1 MPSYLFRWRD
11 RSAMALPRD
20 SAVGFMCDTGV
31 THLAL
36 SGSRAPSAP
45 LVDELAQ
52 GSDSTLSLLF
62 RVTNGPAL
70 YEFRCPD

>member
-1 MPSYLFRWRD
+1 MQFY
-11 RSAMALPRD
+11 
-20 SAVGFMCDTGV
+20 CDAGV

-36 SGSRAPSAP
+36 SGLAAPAAP